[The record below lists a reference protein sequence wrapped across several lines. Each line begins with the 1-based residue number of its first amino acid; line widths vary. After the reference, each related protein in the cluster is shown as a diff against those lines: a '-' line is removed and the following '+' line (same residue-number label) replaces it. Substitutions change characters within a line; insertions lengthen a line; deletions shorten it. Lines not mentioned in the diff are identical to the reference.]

1 MEIKLYMCGKYLGFW
16 YWIMSVLCKTV
27 FPYLRI
33 MFLKWRLNR
42 FIKSIDGSLFSFINQ
57 NMFKKSLFGA
67 LKKFIELRLFN
78 FKLVSVQVSGFLQ
91 ICITVPLYSFL
102 SFFIFFLGFSFRHTI
117 SSSESILMQTLKVI
131 SDQ

>member
-1 MEIKLYMCGKYLGFW
+1 
-16 YWIMSVLCKTV
+16 
-27 FPYLRI
+27 

-67 LKKFIELRLFN
+67 LKKIHRAASICVGIFANLHGGSFIFFSFFFFFFEV
-78 FKLVSVQVSGFLQ
+78 LVSVTRSL
-91 ICITVPLYSFL
+91 
-102 SFFIFFLGFSFRHTI
+102 
-117 SSSESILMQTLKVI
+117 QTLKVI